1 MKWDNTDLKVGLL
14 VLGALLVGVASFI
27 WVGRIGRQN
36 VAPLYT
42 DVTDVQGISA
52 ESPVFLNGFNVGRV
66 SEVQPRV
73 GDGGQLLFRLRMDI
87 LWRLENAPM
96 PLHRGLRARI
106 QPPTLDIG
114 RGSIVLEM
122 PAEDP
127 AARAGAKSGA
137 VALRPGEVIPS
148 VKMGGTTNRMQLV
161 VDSVGR
167 DLRLVIA
174 QVETLVQS
182 LNVTVA
188 TATSTIRSANSVL
201 ASVSEDLPGIMG
213 GVRANLASADSL
225 IKGLHSVTPA
235 TVATLDS
242 VRALLGDS
250 RVAITRATEF
260 LDANEPQIASTLAN
274 LDNASAVLSNL
285 LREVSRRPIKAIT
298 GVRPPEITRPDVR
311 QAGAAAGTTTA
322 TKNGKP

>member
-14 VLGALLVGVASFI
+14 VLGALLLGAASFA

-42 DVTDVQGISA
+42 DVTDVQGIAA

-66 SEVQPRV
+66 SEVRPRV
-73 GDGGQLLFRLRMDI
+73 GDAGQLQFRVRMDI
-87 LWRLENAPM
+87 LWRLDDEAAM

-122 PAEDP
+122 PEDT
-127 AARAGAKSGA
+127 AKK
-137 VALRPGEVIPS
+137 VALRPGEVVPS

-167 DLRLVIA
+167 DLRQVIA
-174 QVETLVQS
+174 QVDKLVRS
-182 LNVTVA
+182 LDVTVA
-188 TATSTIRSANSVL
+188 TATSTIKSANTVL
-201 ASVSEDLPGIMG
+201 ASMNQELPTVMSS
-213 GVRANLASADSL
+213 VRSNLANADTL
-225 IKGLHSVTPA
+225 IKGLQAVTPA

-242 VRALLGDS
+242 VRLLLGDS
-250 RVAITRATEF
+250 RVAIARATSF
-260 LDANEPQIASTLAN
+260 LDENEPQIASTLAN
-274 LDNASAVLSNL
+274 LDMASAVLSNL
-285 LREVSRRPIKAIT
+285 LKEVSRRPIKAIT
-298 GVRPPEITRPDVR
+298 GVKPPEFEPANVR
-311 QAGAAAGTTTA
+311 QAGTTA
-322 TKNGKP
+322 ATKDGKPE